1 MQKEETFLVQL
12 HRVVDH
18 VGVPDELDQGLVWFC
33 IQHLNGL
40 DGVFAYPILEA
51 FVYLAHWDA
60 ALEHEV
66 PL

>member
-1 MQKEETFLVQL
+1 MQEEETFFLQV

-51 FVYLAHWDA
+51 FVYLGHWDA